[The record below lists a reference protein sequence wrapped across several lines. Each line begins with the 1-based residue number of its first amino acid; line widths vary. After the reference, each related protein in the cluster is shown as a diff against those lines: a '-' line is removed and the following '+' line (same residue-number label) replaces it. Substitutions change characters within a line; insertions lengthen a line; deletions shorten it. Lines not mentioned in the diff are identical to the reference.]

1 MALWWC
7 ALFGDVIKLPVLITS
22 WDTGVP
28 PVRLRFVFGVG
39 RCQNKNQ
46 DKQNYTQ
53 R

>member
-28 PVRLRFVFGVG
+28 PEPSSLFRVSLAKV
-39 RCQNKNQ
+39 
-46 DKQNYTQ
+46 YYMY
-53 R
+53 